1 MQVLVRKNNCSL
13 SWRDSSGGE
22 VPEGAVKGGH
32 NGNKEDIY
40 ICRANLHNSEWV
52 TGSRRV
58 HNIFNAKS
66 SGWWAR

>member
-1 MQVLVRKNNCSL
+1 MRKNNCSL

-52 TGSRRV
+52 TCV
-58 HNIFNAKS
+58 MES
-66 SGWWAR
+66 S